1 MRATTAADL
10 AAVYKLPEPPA
21 DIARLAGWEREVRR
35 AAYCANPVRLAG
47 RIDQADKRTG
57 EVREAYTTE
66 HEPDGVLLKACGNR
80 RASVCPACAET
91 YRRDAW
97 HLIAAGLRGGKG
109 IPETVAAHP
118 RLFVTFTAPSFG
130 AVHTKR
136 VHPGNGNLLPCHP
149 RNPKAKCEHGRPVAC
164 WHRHPEAEIR
174 TLGRPL
180 CDDCFD
186 WTGLALWNALAPE
199 LWRRTLGVTIYRA
212 LATWPASVR
221 PRSSGWSGSAT
232 PRWPS
237 TRPAARFTS
246 TPSSASTRR
255 HLETTPSRSPH
266 RRPDSVPSCWP
277 RPCGWPPP
285 PWPSPTPRSTST
297 VLSGWPAGAT
307 SSTCATSPATAP
319 SCRPRRSPPT
329 SPSTPLR

>member
-1 MRATTAADL
+1 MTLRGRIRSSSSSEGRWPACPPQPLSGPCGHHPADL
-10 AAVYKLPEPPA
+10 AAAYKLPEPPA
-21 DIARLAGWEREVRR
+21 DPARLAGWEREVRR
-35 AAYCANPVRLAG
+35 AAYCANPVRLTG

-57 EVREAYTTE
+57 EIREAYTTE
-66 HEPDGVLLKACGNR
+66 HEPGGVLLKACGNR

-109 IPETVAAHP
+109 IPETVSEHP

-149 RNPKAKCEHGRPVAC
+149 RNPKTKCEHGRPVAC
-164 WHRHPEAEIR
+164 WHRHPEAELR

-199 LWRRTLGVTIYRA
+199 L
-212 LATWPASVR
+212 
-221 PRSSGWSGSAT
+221 
-232 PRWPS
+232 
-237 TRPAARFTS
+237 
-246 TPSSASTRR
+246 
-255 HLETTPSRSPH
+255 
-266 RRPDSVPSCWP
+266 
-277 RPCGWPPP
+277 CGA
-285 PWPSPTPRSTST
+285 PW
-297 VLSGWPAGAT
+297 A
-307 SSTCATSPATAP
+307 
-319 SCRPRRSPPT
+319 
-329 SPSTPLR
+329 